1 MKIRILILV
10 LVIFS
15 FMEAFAQSGNFDER
29 IAVGNGLYK
38 VKSHDRWG
46 IVDSNDNL
54 KLSLEYNEPLF
65 MNGRAVITAFG
76 SKKLVGIVDSIG
88 QFTQYPD
95 YNVNTGYPFV
105 CDDMLAVQD
114 ENGKWGFLDI
124 VSNELLK
131 VHIQGAKTKNKLL
144 KSLGINGKSLK
155 GSFVFDYVAPFIEG
169 MAVVFSEKT
178 GWHHID
184 KYGEERFK
192 DSSQSISMFRTSLHN
207 GESVIFNDKGIVLC
221 KETPDHVAGIV
232 NYLENEF
239 EIKDYHKD
247 LVYPYIIRTNGS
259 RLILN
264 TKFQA
269 DKFENFSRGDS
280 VILIE
285 RPKVIP
291 QIVEKKDSFNL
302 ERDIKIELA
311 KKSVSAGSKGTA
323 SVTLNI
329 QNNGSFISDSL
340 CFVVNIKGTRKEWNG
355 VIKPGETVQVTLYVP
370 AKFST
375 ASITREVSWIL
386 KDSSGEIADSLSVT
400 IKRYKPSRR

>member
-1 MKIRILILV
+1 M
-10 LVIFS
+10 VIFP
-15 FMEAFAQSGNFDER
+15 FIEAFAQSGNFDQKV
-29 IAVGNGLYK
+29 AVGNGLYK

-46 IVDSNDNL
+46 IVDSNNNL

-65 MNGRAVITAFG
+65 MNGRAIITAFG

-88 QFTQYPD
+88 QFTQYPG
-95 YNVNTGYPFV
+95 YNVNTAYPFV

-124 VSNELLK
+124 GRNELLK

-155 GSFVFDYVAPFIEG
+155 GAFVFDYVAPFIEG

-184 KYGEERFK
+184 KSGEERFK
-192 DSSQSISMFRTSLHN
+192 DSSQSPSMFRTSLHN

-291 QIVEKKDSFNL
+291 QIVEKKDSFNM

-340 CFVVNIKGTRKEWNG
+340 RFVVNIKGTRKEWNG
-355 VIKPGETVQVTLYVP
+355 VIKPDETVQVTLYVP

-386 KDSSGEIADSLSVT
+386 KNDTDEITGERMIT
-400 IKRYKPSRR
+400 IYRYKPSRR